1 MSRKKLVV
9 SGDSWTA
16 GVHQRPFQHQRQKN
30 GRGRPIFLTDPAK
43 NVSPAY
49 TLWPKYLADMLG
61 MDVINVGLGGRG
73 NEFIYNHIIDKL
85 SSVKN
90 VGLTIVMWSDQN
102 RWDFVGNRTLRIDP
116 SILDP
121 FKGQP
126 KKIIDRYRPVF
137 DAIKD
142 ANLVST
148 EYNFLKSLRW
158 YNAFQN
164 YCVNENISY
173 MQCSGFNEIDRAK
186 RNDIIS
192 TIIDHPVFYKINEN
206 NFYGWPI
213 FHEIGGFTLNNKVD
227 EIDPEGKK
235 FRVSD
240 EDNHPNT
247 EGHKFIAELLY
258 NHYVKLYARP
268 N

>member
-16 GVHQRPFQHQRQKN
+16 GVHRRPFQHQQQKN
-30 GRGRPIFLTDPAK
+30 GSSRPIFLTDPTK
-43 NVSPAY
+43 NVRPAY

-61 MDVINVGLGGRG
+61 MDVINVGLAGRG

-90 VGLTIVMWSDQN
+90 VGLTIVMWSGQN
-102 RWDFVGNRTLRIDP
+102 RWDFVGNR
-116 SILDP
+116 P
-121 FKGQP
+121 FNITWHEKLNQSQ
-126 KKIIDRYRPVF
+126 REWWVRPVF
-137 DAIKD
+137 DAVQD

-148 EYNFLKSLRW
+148 EYNVLKSLRW

-173 MQCSGFNEIDRAK
+173 MQCSGFNEIDRAE
-186 RNDIIS
+186 RNDISS
-192 TIIDHPVFYKINEN
+192 TIIDHPIFYKINEN
-206 NFYGWPI
+206 TFYGWPI
-213 FHEIGGFTLNNKVD
+213 FKEIGGFTLDNILD
-227 EIDPEGKK
+227 DIDPEGKK

-247 EGHKFIAELLY
+247 EGHKLIAELLY
-258 NHYVKLYARP
+258 DHYVKLYD
-268 N
+268 